1 MNKKS
6 RFLLIITIVAL
17 AMSIGVG
24 PGSGPAPVEA
34 SHIDIFD
41 MNARHAS
48 KAFDYSGA
56 GVVVVTGNNLD
67 FKIVAEG
74 LEPLEIYSLS
84 VMLSIEGPPIDGF
97 ARFSFEVV
105 TDRTGELSFEK
116 DNFNL
121 DLLAAGDYRVDW
133 MITQAGMTDAGRT
146 GTGAGLTA
154 MTGVDPLL
162 TCQPAVMVK
171 ISQ

>member
-6 RFLLIITIVAL
+6 RFLLIITVVAL

-24 PGSGPAPVEA
+24 PGFGPAPVEA

-56 GVVVVTGNNLD
+56 GVVVETGNNLD

-84 VMLSIEGPPIDGF
+84 VMLTSKAPQ
-97 ARFSFEVV
+97 S
-105 TDRTGELSFEK
+105 TGLPGSPSK
-116 DNFNL
+116 
-121 DLLAAGDYRVDW
+121 
-133 MITQAGMTDAGRT
+133 
-146 GTGAGLTA
+146 
-154 MTGVDPLL
+154 
-162 TCQPAVMVK
+162 
-171 ISQ
+171 